1 MSFRWRVGVVNEVVY
16 VNVNEAAVSR
26 ACMRCMTDEASPRFS
41 EARQTAPPRSAA
53 AVTGSNQDSTQP
65 QIL

>member
-41 EARQTAPPRSAA
+41 QARKTAPP
-53 AVTGSNQDSTQP
+53 
-65 QIL
+65 